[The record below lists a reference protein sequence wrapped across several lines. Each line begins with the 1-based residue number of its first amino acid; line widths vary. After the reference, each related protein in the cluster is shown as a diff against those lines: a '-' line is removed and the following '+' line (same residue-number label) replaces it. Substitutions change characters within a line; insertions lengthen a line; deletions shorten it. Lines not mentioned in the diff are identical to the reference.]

1 MNLSE
6 VLNVALPEL
15 PAQRIGRTFPRLP
28 PKLIAREQIEG
39 GEPVIV
45 VMVSGDG
52 SIFRFSREQWTLAQL
67 FNGERSLK
75 EIAELYQQQ
84 TGFELGEEQ
93 VAEFANSVEESSF
106 WYKTPLEK
114 NITANQKLQE
124 QRKSRRNKKSVDLAI
139 MSLSAWD
146 PDAFLTRVHN
156 ALRFAYSGWFTLLTL
171 AAFAI
176 MAVIFLS
183 GWGEIWRDTVKYYT
197 FTEKGAADLAEFWL
211 LFCGL
216 GFFHECAHGLTC
228 KHYGGEVHR
237 MGFMLVYLSP
247 AFFCDV
253 GEVYVYGGKW
263 QRIAAIIAGIW
274 VELMFCSAASILW
287 WGTPVGSPVHDFA
300 YKIMLITGVAVV
312 LMNLNPLIKLD
323 GYYLFGELIGISTLK
338 ESSTEYISSW
348 IKRSLLRLPVD
359 VPYLSPRRRWLFA
372 IYAVLSG
379 LYSYVVLFAIVR
391 LVYNV
396 SSHFNP
402 QWAFLPALAL
412 ALLIFRTRLRS
423 SMRFM
428 RDFYLD
434 KKPEIKNWWTP
445 RRKLITAAIALIIF
459 FVPVWRETVSGRFV
473 LESQQRA
480 VLRAVLPAQITA
492 VLTDE
497 GTSVLA
503 GTPLLTLRNVALEK
517 ETDTARTQLNV
528 AQMTDREAQLKNGKL
543 GQARAELASDVEHYQ
558 AVTAQTATLQVSSPI
573 AGAVVTRG
581 LRNLAGSFV
590 ERGAE
595 LVEIDNLTDL
605 RARIFVPEFEMHRL
619 RAGALVSLKLDSL
632 FGPVRGEV
640 NTLAPAVSEIAAGL
654 ATSEQYKGAVAPH
667 YYVATVL
674 VPNALG
680 RMKPGMSGDA
690 KILVSRRSA
699 VGLCWEVAVEFVKR
713 KLW

>member
-1 MNLSE
+1 M
-6 VLNVALPEL
+6 
-15 PAQRIGRTFPRLP
+15 Q
-28 PKLIAREQIEG
+28 
-39 GEPVIV
+39 
-45 VMVSGDG
+45 
-52 SIFRFSREQWTLAQL
+52 
-67 FNGERSLK
+67 
-75 EIAELYQQQ
+75 
-84 TGFELGEEQ
+84 
-93 VAEFANSVEESSF
+93 
-106 WYKTPLEK
+106 
-114 NITANQKLQE
+114 
-124 QRKSRRNKKSVDLAI
+124 
-139 MSLSAWD
+139 
-146 PDAFLTRVHN
+146 
-156 ALRFAYSGWFTLLTL
+156 
-171 AAFAI
+171 
-176 MAVIFLS
+176 
-183 GWGEIWRDTVKYYT
+183 
-197 FTEKGAADLAEFWL
+197 
-211 LFCGL
+211 
-216 GFFHECAHGLTC
+216 
-228 KHYGGEVHR
+228 
-237 MGFMLVYLSP
+237 
-247 AFFCDV
+247 
-253 GEVYVYGGKW
+253 
-263 QRIAAIIAGIW
+263 
-274 VELMFCSAASILW
+274 
-287 WGTPVGSPVHDFA
+287 
-300 YKIMLITGVAVV
+300 
-312 LMNLNPLIKLD
+312 
-323 GYYLFGELIGISTLK
+323 
-338 ESSTEYISSW
+338 
-348 IKRSLLRLPVD
+348 
-359 VPYLSPRRRWLFA
+359 
-372 IYAVLSG
+372 
-379 LYSYVVLFAIVR
+379 
-391 LVYNV
+391 
-396 SSHFNP
+396 
-402 QWAFLPALAL
+402 
-412 ALLIFRTRLRS
+412 
-423 SMRFM
+423 
-428 RDFYLD
+428 DFYLD